1 MLQAYRWAYGNFS
14 GVSDLLSLL
23 TNPEETSL
31 FTLRSFPALVWGCL
45 KGISSLGSE
54 NPAVNTKAA
63 DTLQCLLAI
72 MLYYCQPS
80 LFARKFSRLPSP
92 PTDPLLFQFSEMLKI
107 MAPPDTPV
115 SLAGSKFQIIVGQGT
130 LVAYVILCGVALV
143 LCLAV
148 LCIGSLKSVAGKIP
162 DTTPFPS
169 WDNDVHCE
177 MKRVVNGDEVEA
189 ARGAELG
196 RLKGGEMVRAAAEMR
211 IKLAV
216 GRRGARV

>member
-1 MLQAYRWAYGNFS
+1 MLTAYRWAYGNFS
-14 GVSDLLSLL
+14 GVQDLLSLL

-45 KGISSLGSE
+45 KGISSLGSQ

-80 LFARKFSRLPSP
+80 LFARKFLRLQTP
-92 PTDPLLFQFSEMLKI
+92 PENPKLRGFYEMLKV
-107 MAPPDTPV
+107 MAPADTRV

-143 LCLAV
+143 LCLVV
-148 LCIGSLKSVAGKIP
+148 LSVGSLKCVADRIP

-196 RLKGGEMVRAAAEMR
+196 RLKGGEMVKAAAGMR
-211 IKLAV
+211 VRLAV
-216 GRRGARV
+216 GRRGARL